1 MKVNGGLEWSA
12 GLWGGAD
19 QVDFMGAFMSK
30 VFYSLAGGDFAQD
43 WSNTGLITTSV
54 TGTDPAATGW
64 ENVPSIVGYIG
75 DTFPS
80 TSPTNLDASAQT
92 GANLGQFNV
101 FANQTSYGFSSGGVA
116 EFQNGNPTIAIQGS
130 GTADNPSI
138 VLYLDSSGRQGLHVD
153 FDLRHLDTDI
163 TNQQFALM
171 YRVGD
176 SGAWTNLPG
185 AYSANLF
192 PTLASPDVHV
202 SLDLPSFLNNQ
213 AQVELR
219 FATVNAPSSDSWIGI
234 DNIHVTSSPASADT
248 TPPSL
253 IGSNPAEHALVTPA
267 SNLVLTFDETVKAGA
282 GSFTIVGDLGD
293 THVISAADTSQVTFS
308 GNVVTINPS
317 ADLNVSEGYH
327 LSVGST
333 AVTDAAGNAYAG
345 TSAPIDFATYNPTPH
360 IYDIQGAGHTSAY
373 NGLSVTTTG
382 VVTAIDTTGSKGFW
396 IQDPTGDGNDATSDA
411 VFVFTSTAPTV
422 AVGQLVSVQGVVNE
436 FQGSDPNNLT
446 ITEINSP
453 TVTLLDHDVHT
464 IAPTII
470 GEGGRLPP
478 TEVIED
484 DHFGTFDPSQDAA
497 DFYES
502 LEGMLV
508 TVVDAQAVDST
519 LHNADGSLGNS
530 TWIVANEGADA
541 TGMNGRGGISITAG
555 DLNPEK
561 VQIFY
566 DSGVAPASAQPNA
579 LAGDHLGDVTGVL
592 SYFGGNYELIPTA
605 VGSQGTGATATLP
618 RETTTLAG
626 DADHVTIGAYNC
638 ENLDPTD
645 PQAKFDQLGV
655 DIAQN
660 LHAPD
665 IVGLE
670 EIQDAD
676 GAGNGTNYSG
686 AVTAQKLIDAIV
698 AAGGPHY
705 VYVEV
710 APTANNTT
718 GGESNGNIRQGF
730 LYNPDRVS
738 LVAGSVHQIVDGDLS
753 NGDAYNN
760 SRKPL
765 VADFTF
771 NGQKITVVDVHNY
784 SRGGS
789 EETFGQDQPA
799 AISGDDRRTDQTLW
813 VKKAVEATVAAD
825 PNANVVVMGD
835 FNGFQFET
843 AQTQLE
849 SGGAL
854 SNLTRLLPVDEQY
867 SYSFEGNSQEI
878 DHQFVSPNLQS
889 GAAFDIVHLNSLQP
903 SNERPTDHDPIVS
916 RLFVN
921 AAPVAN
927 TDAAAVSENQTVT
940 IDVLANDIDANA
952 GDTRTLIGITGATA
966 AGHATIVNGKVV
978 YVADGD
984 AADAL
989 RQPQTL
995 LDTLTYQVQDSHGAI
1010 SNGTINVTVRG
1021 IADAPARTGTAGAD
1035 TMAGSNPL
1043 DDTLNG
1049 AGGNDKLSGLGGT
1062 DTLNGGAGDDTLSGG
1077 LGVDRFIFTG
1087 AFGKD
1092 VVTDFESKD
1101 VIQLDHSAF
1110 ADFAAVQTHAAQVG
1124 TSVVITL
1131 DAADTI
1137 TLQNTTLGALNAGE
1151 FVFV

>member
-1 MKVNGGLEWSA
+1 MEWST

-19 QVDFMGAFMSK
+19 QVEFMGAFMSK

-43 WSNTGLITTSV
+43 WTNTGLITTSV
-54 TGTDPAATGW
+54 TGTDPNNTGW

-75 DTFPS
+75 DTFPT

-101 FANQTSYGFSSGGVA
+101 FANQTSYAFTSGGVA
-116 EFQNGNPTIAIQGS
+116 EFQNGDPTIAIQGS

-138 VLYLDSSGRQGLHVD
+138 VLYLDASGRQGLHID
-153 FDLRHLDTDI
+153 FDLRHLDTDV
-163 TNQQFALM
+163 TTQQFALM

-176 SGAWTNLPG
+176 SGAWTNVPS
-185 AYSANLF
+185 AYISNVF
-192 PTLASPDVHV
+192 PTLASPNVHV

-219 FATVNAPSSDSWIGI
+219 FATVNAPGSDSWVGI
-234 DNIHVTSSPASADT
+234 DNIHVTSSQMSVDT

-253 IGSNPAEHALVTPA
+253 IASNPAEHALITPA
-267 SNLVLTFDETVKAGA
+267 SNLTLTFDETVKAGA
-282 GSFTIVGDLGD
+282 GAFTIVGDLGD
-293 THVISAADTSQVTFS
+293 TKVINAADTTQVTFS
-308 GNVVTINPS
+308 GNVVTINPT
-317 ADLNVSEGYH
+317 ADLNTSETYH
-327 LSVGST
+327 LSVDAT
-333 AVTDAAGNAYAG
+333 AVTDAAGNPFAG
-345 TSAPIDFATYNPTPH
+345 TTAPIDFATYNPTPH

-411 VFVFTSTAPTV
+411 VFVFTSVAPTV
-422 AVGQLVSVQGVVNE
+422 SVGQLVSVQGVVNE

-453 TVTLLDHDVHT
+453 TVTLVDNDVHT

-478 TEVIED
+478 TSVIED
-484 DHFGTFDPSQDAA
+484 DHFGTFDPNQDAA

-530 TWIVANEGADA
+530 TWIVANQGADA
-541 TGMNGRGGISITAG
+541 TGMNARGGISISAG

-566 DSGVAPASAQPNA
+566 DSGVAPASVQPNA
-579 LAGDHLGDVTGVL
+579 LAGDHLGNVTGVV

-605 VGSQGTGATATLP
+605 VGSQGTGATATLA

-626 DADHVTIGAYNC
+626 DAEHLTIGAYNC

-645 PQAKFDQLGV
+645 PQSKFDQLGS
-655 DIAQN
+655 DIAHN
-660 LHAPD
+660 LGSPD

-705 VYVEV
+705 VYVEI

-718 GGESNGNIRQGF
+718 GGEPNGNIRQGF
-730 LYNPDRVS
+730 LYNPGRVS
-738 LVAGSVHQIVDGDLS
+738 LVDGSLHQIVDGDLS

-765 VADFTF
+765 VGDFMF
-771 NGQKITVVDVHNY
+771 NGQKITVIDIHNY

-789 EETFGQDQPA
+789 DEPFGQDQPA
-799 AISGDDRRTDQTLW
+799 LISGDDRRTDQTLW
-813 VKKAVEATVAAD
+813 VKKAVEATVAAN

-854 SNLTRLLPVDEQY
+854 SNLTRLLPANEQY
-867 SYSFEGNSQEI
+867 SYSFEGNAQEI

-921 AAPVAN
+921 APVVAN
-927 TDAAAVSENQTVT
+927 ADAASVAENQTVT
-940 IDVLANDIDANA
+940 IDVLANDTDANV
-952 GDTRTLIGITGATA
+952 GDTRTLIGVTGLTA
-966 AGHATIVNGKVV
+966 AGHASIVGGKVV

-989 RQPQTL
+989 KQPQTL
-995 LDTLTYQVQDSHGAI
+995 IDTLSYQVRDSHGAV
-1010 SNGTINVTVRG
+1010 STGTISVTVKG
-1021 IADAPARTGTAGAD
+1021 VADAPIRSGTAGAD
-1035 TMAGSNPL
+1035 TMTGTNQL

-1049 AGGNDKLSGLGGT
+1049 LGGDDKLSGLGGT
-1062 DTLNGGAGDDTLSGG
+1062 DTLNGGAGNDTLSGG
-1077 LGVDRFIFTG
+1077 AGVDRFVFAG
-1087 AFGKD
+1087 SFGKD

-1101 VIQLDHSAF
+1101 VIQLDHTAF
-1110 ADFAAVQTHAAQVG
+1110 ADFAAVQAHAAQVG
-1124 TSVVITL
+1124 LDVVITF

-1137 TLQNTTLGALNAGE
+1137 TLQNTSLGALNAGE